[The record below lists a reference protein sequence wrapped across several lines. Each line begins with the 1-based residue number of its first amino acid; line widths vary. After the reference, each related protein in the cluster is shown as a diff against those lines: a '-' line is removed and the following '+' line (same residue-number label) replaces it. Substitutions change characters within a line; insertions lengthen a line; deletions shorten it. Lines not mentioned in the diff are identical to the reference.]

1 MFSLVGK
8 ADLHKNFEKGQ
19 IGYIK
24 CESKVKIICLGKQR
38 LWCQLQMKE
47 MALISALSNV
57 DAPEGA
63 AGLR

>member
-24 CESKVKIICLGKQR
+24 CEMKVKIICLGMQR
-38 LWCQLQMKE
+38 PWCQLPVE
-47 MALISALSNV
+47 EIALISALSNV
-57 DAPEGA
+57 DPPG
-63 AGLR
+63 